1 MSVQRGNDYGN
12 YGGRWPAI
20 VREYLP
26 EERMC
31 RVEIPG
37 ITDGADLLP
46 LAEIEYSIG
55 DKSIHGTWPT
65 EILILPGDE
74 VWIAFVGGDPR
85 YPIITGYRNA
95 RRMNSTDVRQWHQT
109 RIVLHGYELVLIKAG
124 GTIGVPGGGAYVV
137 MGKIEAIAYDI
148 EAIAE
153 NKIKAEAGENITLK
167 APRIDLN

>member
-1 MSVQRGNDYGN
+1 MSVQRGNGYGN

-55 DKSIHGTWPT
+55 DKSIHSKHPT
-65 EILILPGDE
+65 EIEVLPGDE
-74 VWIAFVGGDPR
+74 VWIAFIGGDPR

-95 RRMNSTDVRQWHQT
+95 RVRNSLDWRRWHHRNIEIDADE
-109 RIVLHGYELVLIKAG
+109 RI
-124 GTIGVPGGGAYVV
+124 
-137 MGKIEAIAYDI
+137 KIQ
-148 EAIAE
+148 
-153 NKIKAEAGENITLK
+153 AGEHVGIA